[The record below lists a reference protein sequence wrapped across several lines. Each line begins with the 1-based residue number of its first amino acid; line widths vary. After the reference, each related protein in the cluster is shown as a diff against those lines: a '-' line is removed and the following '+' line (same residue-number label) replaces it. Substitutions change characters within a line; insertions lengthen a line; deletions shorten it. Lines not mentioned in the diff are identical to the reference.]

1 MDLRGID
8 LNLLLAL
15 DALLN
20 ERNVTRAAQR
30 LSIGQSAMSASLA
43 RLRRHFDDRLLVLE
57 GKALL
62 PTPMAEALQPLVRE
76 AVRAVHTVFDRPR
89 GFDASVDRRSFTVL
103 ASDYATLILLRP
115 LIARL
120 AQEAPLQRINVRPI
134 QMDYVGQVR
143 DGDADLFILPAEL
156 ADPRLPYPHRH
167 LFTDRYVLVADAG
180 NKAVGAAVTREQ
192 FSDLPY
198 IAFDAGPHPSF
209 ADSQLE
215 ALDVARRVEMTT
227 QSLVIMPLLVVGTP
241 LVALAHER
249 LVLHLTDQV
258 ALKVV
263 EPPVPLRPLRETLFW
278 HARQTEDPGHLWL
291 REQITEQ
298 ATQLDVDAVPH

>member
-1 MDLRGID
+1 VDLRGVD

-15 DALLN
+15 DALLS

-30 LSIGQSAMSASLA
+30 LSIGQSAMSAALG
-43 RLRRHFDDRLLVLE
+43 RLRRHFDDRLLVPD
-57 GKALL
+57 GRTLL
-62 PTPMAEALQPLVRE
+62 ATPVAEALQPLVRE
-76 AVRAVHTVFDRPR
+76 AVRAVHRVFDRPH
-89 GFDASVDRRSFTVL
+89 GFDPAADRRSFTVL
-103 ASDYATLILLRP
+103 ASDYATLVLLRP

-120 AQEAPLQRINVRPI
+120 AHEAPLQRINVRPI
-134 QMDYVGQVR
+134 QMDYIGQVR

-156 ADPRLPYPHRH
+156 ADPRVPFPHRH
-167 LFTDRYVLVADAG
+167 LFTDRYVLVADADNEAIG
-180 NKAVGAAVTREQ
+180 TTVTREQ

-215 ALDVARRVEMTT
+215 ALEVTRRVEMTT

-249 LVLHLTDQV
+249 LLHHVASQV

-278 HARQTEDPGHLWL
+278 HARQTDDPGHLWL
-291 REQITEQ
+291 REQLAAQ
-298 ATQLDVDAVPH
+298 AGQLDDSRP